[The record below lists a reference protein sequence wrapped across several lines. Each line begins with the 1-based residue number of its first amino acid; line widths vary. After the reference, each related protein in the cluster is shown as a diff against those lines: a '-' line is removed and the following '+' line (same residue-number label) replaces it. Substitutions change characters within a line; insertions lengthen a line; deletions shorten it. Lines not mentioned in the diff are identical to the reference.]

1 MAKLN
6 LVEKV
11 GQTLTVADIDKLSG
25 KEKVTSLELV
35 DMINAFRKMEGRT
48 AELRHREMLRTIR
61 DEFEEEIA
69 QCKIAQCSY
78 INENNRNMPMFELTP
93 KQAMQVLVRES
104 RFVRK
109 AVIDYLYR
117 LEETNRLLEMRLRE
131 KSEWKFD
138 MSMIDEN
145 AEGGVEKFKMANS
158 AVNQRVAQV
167 YGIKRKV
174 SKATMTEEQLKTRE
188 SENRD
193 IAILHKFHGASG
205 LDIYKKTYNIK

>member
-25 KEKVTSLELV
+25 KEEVTSLEMV
-35 DMINAFRKMEGRT
+35 DMINAFRRMEGRK
-48 AELRHREMLRTIR
+48 AELAHRTMLRTIR
-61 DEFEEEIA
+61 DELEMD
-69 QCKIAQCSY
+69 
-78 INENNRNMPMFELTP
+78 INENKIVPIEYLDSRGRVQDAFSLTP
-93 KQAMQVLVRES
+93 NQCKRILLRES
-104 RFVRK
+104 KMVRYWM
-109 AVIDYLYR
+109 VDYLER

-131 KSEWKFD
+131 KAEWKFD

-158 AVNQRVAQV
+158 AVNQRVAQI